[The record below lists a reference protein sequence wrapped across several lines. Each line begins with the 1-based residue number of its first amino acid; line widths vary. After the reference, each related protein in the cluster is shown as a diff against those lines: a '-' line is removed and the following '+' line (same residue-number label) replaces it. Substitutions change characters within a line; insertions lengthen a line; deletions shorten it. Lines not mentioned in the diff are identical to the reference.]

1 MNEEKNTEEQLPDT
15 GSRLPETGNLP
26 TGQAGRE
33 PETIEQPQ
41 TENMEV
47 HHHSHTA
54 RKKWT
59 HYFWEFLMLFLAVF
73 CGFLAENQREHF
85 VEHQREKV
93 LMKSMVNDLRADSI
107 FFSQMIY
114 GIKQYNLQIDSL
126 IPLITKNSE
135 MNSRALEIYQHQVWT
150 SLYYKAVYSDRTI
163 EQLKNSGNFRLIR
176 NTAVSDNII
185 KYDGFV
191 RNFVINM
198 QDMGLLDHWKRM
210 DAAGTDIF
218 KTIVFKDWMKEQFK
232 VEAIRLPE
240 PPYFLSTDKKQID
253 NYINLLLKYS
263 AMNSWFVQ
271 NAESAVT
278 MAVKLDSI
286 IKKEYHLK

>member
-1 MNEEKNTEEQLPDT
+1 
-15 GSRLPETGNLP
+15 
-26 TGQAGRE
+26 
-33 PETIEQPQ
+33 
-41 TENMEV
+41 MEV
-47 HHHSHTA
+47 HAHSHTE

-59 HYFWEFLMLFLAVF
+59 HYLWEFLMLFLAVF

-85 VEHQREKV
+85 VEHQREHV
-93 LMKSMVNDLRADSI
+93 LMKSMVNDLRADSNS
-107 FFSQMIY
+107 FSQMIN
-114 GIKQYNLQIDSL
+114 GIKQFNLQIDSL
-126 IPLITKNSE
+126 IPLITNNSE

-176 NTAVSDNII
+176 NSTVSDNII

-198 QDMGLLDHWKRM
+198 QDMGLLDQWKRM
-210 DAAGTDIF
+210 DAAGTNIF
-218 KTIVFKDWMKEQFK
+218 KAVVFKDWMNGQFK
-232 VEAIRLPE
+232 VEAVKLPD
-240 PPYFLSTDKKQID
+240 PPYFLTTDKKQID

-263 AMNSWFVQ
+263 TMNSWFLKNSEEALKMGSQ
-271 NAESAVT
+271 
-278 MAVKLDSI
+278 LDSL

>member
-1 MNEEKNTEEQLPDT
+1 
-15 GSRLPETGNLP
+15 
-26 TGQAGRE
+26 
-33 PETIEQPQ
+33 
-41 TENMEV
+41 MEV
-47 HHHSHTA
+47 HSHTHTE

-59 HYFWEFLMLFLAVF
+59 HYLWEFLMLFLAVF
-73 CGFLAENQREHF
+73 CGFLAENQREHI

-126 IPLITKNSE
+126 VPIITNNSE

-176 NTAVSDNII
+176 NTAVSDDII

-191 RNFVINM
+191 KNFVINM
-198 QDMGLLDHWKRM
+198 QDMGLLDQWKRM

-218 KTIVFKDWMKEQFK
+218 KAIVFKDWMKEQFK
-232 VEAIRLPE
+232 VEAVKLPE

-263 AMNSWFVQ
+263 AMNFWFLQ
-271 NAESAVT
+271 NAEI
-278 MAVKLDSI
+278 AVKMAGHLDSLI
-286 IKKEYHLK
+286 SKEYHLE